1 MGNSTR
7 RVVLQRVGLIRALPA
22 VAFVLPGWSGPVDNE
37 PVIAVSSTIPDE
49 LNPPFIY
56 QFGKH
61 GARWRA
67 AGGGGLN
74 DEFDAKRSWFDRFS
88 LAVPSQVHDG

>member
-7 RVVLQRVGLIRALPA
+7 RVVRQRVGLIMASTGSRIRPTGL
-22 VAFVLPGWSGPVDNE
+22 SGPVDNE

-56 QFGKH
+56 KFGKH
-61 GARWRA
+61 GRSLEGSGWRRA
-67 AGGGGLN
+67 
-74 DEFDAKRSWFDRFS
+74 
-88 LAVPSQVHDG
+88 Q

>member
-7 RVVLQRVGLIRALPA
+7 RVVLQRVGLIMALPA
-22 VAFVLPGWSGPVDNE
+22 VAFVLLGWSGPVDNE

-56 QFGKH
+56 KFGKH
-61 GARWRA
+61 G
-67 AGGGGLN
+67 
-74 DEFDAKRSWFDRFS
+74 RSLEGS
-88 LAVPSQVHDG
+88 G

>member
-1 MGNSTR
+1 M
-7 RVVLQRVGLIRALPA
+7 ALPA
-22 VAFVLPGWSGPVDNE
+22 VAFVLLGWSGPVDNE
-37 PVIAVSSTIPDE
+37 PVIAVSSTMPDE
-49 LNPPFIY
+49 LNPPLSTSS
-56 QFGKH
+56 GST

>member
-1 MGNSTR
+1 MR
-7 RVVLQRVGLIRALPA
+7 RSDEKPETLSFADVELELQSPASGGEDARA
-22 VAFVLPGWSGPVDNE
+22 
-37 PVIAVSSTIPDE
+37 
-49 LNPPFIY
+49 
-56 QFGKH
+56 
-61 GARWRA
+61 ARWRA